1 MKKIHRNTVVL
12 TDSVLFRDIVGCD
25 VWTDSTRTS
34 RGFTG
39 EYFPNKSFEGNPA
52 AVRCDSV
59 ISFDWGG
66 GSPDASIPVD
76 GFSVRWTGWV
86 APADSKRNLKLS
98 VGGDDGYRVYVNG
111 KVVAGDWGNH
121 SYPDGDTASGRC
133 RTGVESAYRV
143 FLTIYPTR
151 KLILR

>member
-1 MKKIHRNTVVL
+1 MTYGL
-12 TDSVLFRDIVGCD
+12 TLLAHHADLPR
-25 VWTDSTRTS
+25 
-34 RGFTG
+34 

-98 VGGDDGYRVYVNG
+98 VGGDDGYRIRQW
-111 KVVAGDWGNH
+111 K
-121 SYPDGDTASGRC
+121 SGC
-133 RTGVESAYRV
+133 R
-143 FLTIYPTR
+143 
-151 KLILR
+151 